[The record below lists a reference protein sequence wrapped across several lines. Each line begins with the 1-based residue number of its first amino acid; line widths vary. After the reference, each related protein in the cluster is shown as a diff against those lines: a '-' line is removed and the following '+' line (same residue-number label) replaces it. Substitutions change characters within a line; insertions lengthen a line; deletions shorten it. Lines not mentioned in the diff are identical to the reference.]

1 MSGVVAMAYQDQSD
15 QTILVR
21 TFYTSFNGKIF
32 EYFTFSRYMKKHLL
46 WKITL
51 HGAVML
57 FQTTVTRHFSAP
69 LITTNID
76 LLQLGYLGHRG
87 LETVT
92 AFVLTNLLGVL
103 RGWVNVQPLIIK
115 F

>member
-1 MSGVVAMAYQDQSD
+1 MK
-15 QTILVR
+15 
-21 TFYTSFNGKIF
+21 TF
-32 EYFTFSRYMKKHLL
+32 
-46 WKITL
+46 
-51 HGAVML
+51 HGAVIL
-57 FQTTVTRHFSAP
+57 FQITVTRHFSAP
-69 LITTNID
+69 PITTNIY

-92 AFVLTNLLGVL
+92 ALVLIFLLGVL

>member
-1 MSGVVAMAYQDQSD
+1 MEDNLPYWSHAVSNYC
-15 QTILVR
+15 
-21 TFYTSFNGKIF
+21 KP
-32 EYFTFSRYMKKHLL
+32 TFS
-46 WKITL
+46 TL
-51 HGAVML
+51 
-57 FQTTVTRHFSAP
+57 

-92 AFVLTNLLGVL
+92 AFVLINLLGVL